1 MRSEASCT
9 CASPDALDWI
19 RRVFHQC
26 VSSNAQL
33 LGFYLGLFTIGCWL
47 TAQVPQFLINYKTRR
62 ARGLSP
68 IFLTMWL
75 VGDSFNLIGCIA
87 SGDQSPTQTYTAT
100 YFVLSDTV
108 LLCQYA
114 WYESSTRRRTR
125 AEGGYDEALLTPSR
139 DQRRDLSVSTST
151 SSSASASASSD
162 EDEDGY
168 AARRGGRG
176 AARPLSPVGGF
187 VVAVAGALAVTATV
201 FTSANNALTSSTSSP
216 LSFEMVR
223 DALSSDDCAY
233 NANPT
238 WMRNFGRIVGY
249 LSTVFYLGG
258 RVAQIM
264 KNRRR
269 RTVEGLSLYMF
280 ALAVAANVSYG
291 SSILCRSTTLKELKN
306 AAPWLLGSF
315 GTVALDAT
323 ILMQF
328 FVFEKRRVRQNENG
342 AGDDDAL

>member
-1 MRSEASCT
+1 
-9 CASPDALDWI
+9 
-19 RRVFHQC
+19 
-26 VSSNAQL
+26 
-33 LGFYLGLFTIGCWL
+33 
-47 TAQVPQFLINYKTRR
+47 
-62 ARGLSP
+62 
-68 IFLTMWL
+68 
-75 VGDSFNLIGCIA
+75 
-87 SGDQSPTQTYTAT
+87 
-100 YFVLSDTV
+100 
-108 LLCQYA
+108 
-114 WYESSTRRRTR
+114 
-125 AEGGYDEALLTPSR
+125 
-139 DQRRDLSVSTST
+139 
-151 SSSASASASSD
+151 
-162 EDEDGY
+162 
-168 AARRGGRG
+168 
-176 AARPLSPVGGF
+176 VGGF